1 MIRYGWISRYGWL
14 QQINPESR
22 SAIIAEEPDPGISF
36 LRNLTLQFAPVRY
49 ALAALLIAGILT
61 PGLHAGVAL
70 VAASEQKTSAD
81 SSTPSIVVS
90 IKPLHSLVSAVTQGV
105 TEPVL
110 LFDGFSSPHTT
121 QLKPS
126 MMRQLRKADLL
137 VWVGA
142 GVEVYLD
149 RVVADQTPRSGVISF
164 AQIDGIQRL
173 PFRFDDHR
181 HGDPAEFGSG
191 KRGADADKVRAE
203 LADSVDFHVWLDPG
217 NARELVMYLAEYLSD
232 IDSSNAESYDN
243 NAQQMLATLSQLDQ
257 QLELLLGGL
266 ADVPF
271 LVFHDSFQYLEKRY
285 QLHRALVIAEQPE
298 VQPGARRL
306 KRILQRVESQQVK
319 CLFTE
324 PQFPARVLS
333 MLQRDSS
340 VEVAT
345 LDPLAS
351 GHDAG
356 PDLYADWL
364 LELGQTMHDCLSP

>member
-1 MIRYGWISRYGWL
+1 
-14 QQINPESR
+14 
-22 SAIIAEEPDPGISF
+22 
-36 LRNLTLQFAPVRY
+36 
-49 ALAALLIAGILT
+49 
-61 PGLHAGVAL
+61 
-70 VAASEQKTSAD
+70 
-81 SSTPSIVVS
+81 
-90 IKPLHSLVSAVTQGV
+90 
-105 TEPVL
+105 
-110 LFDGFSSPHTT
+110 
-121 QLKPS
+121 
-126 MMRQLRKADLL
+126 
-137 VWVGA
+137 
-142 GVEVYLD
+142 
-149 RVVADQTPRSGVISF
+149 
-164 AQIDGIQRL
+164 
-173 PFRFDDHR
+173 
-181 HGDPAEFGSG
+181 
-191 KRGADADKVRAE
+191 
-203 LADSVDFHVWLDPG
+203 
-217 NARELVMYLAEYLSD
+217 MYLAEYLSD